1 MVVSARADL
10 ADWRHADEKLQKKV
24 LSLARRA
31 FDEFVQKRIIINPP
45 SDLPSIFQKR
55 IGVFVSAMRG
65 GAPRC
70 CMGTIYPT
78 EGTTAREI
86 IAAVAMA
93 AGRDRRFPA
102 VRPGELKDLILIV
115 SFVDNPRPITEK
127 DLLTLDPTRD
137 GLMVKNG
144 DRSGVVL
151 SGETDRVERM
161 IQWARI
167 RAGVSENEPV
177 ELFRLDVVRFVER

>member
-1 MVVSARADL
+1 
-10 ADWRHADEKLQKKV
+10 
-24 LSLARRA
+24 
-31 FDEFVQKRIIINPP
+31 
-45 SDLPSIFQKR
+45 
-55 IGVFVSAMRG
+55 
-65 GAPRC
+65 
-70 CMGTIYPT
+70 MGTIYPM
-78 EGTTAREI
+78 ENTTALEI
-86 IAAVAMA
+86 IGAVAMA

-115 SFVDNPRPITEK
+115 SFVENPRPITDKE
-127 DLLTLDPTRD
+127 LLMLDPTRD

-161 IQWARI
+161 VQWARI
-167 RAGVSENEPV
+167 RAGVNENESV